1 MNFLQ
6 KNISLSQLD
15 ILHLDIPQKIVF
27 QSAIGTRPSKQALIV
42 RWVDREGNVGYGES
56 SSRPDPFYSDE
67 FISAS
72 KLCIEAFVFPFLKE
86 EQTYG
91 DVLKILRRVRGWN
104 FTKAAVEYAM
114 HDLIERRDGESIF
127 DEWERPAIDRVPIGI
142 SLGIQKDKATFEEVV
157 SRSMKE
163 GYRRLKFKIMPGMDW
178 EEGRQRELES
188 ESENAPYISFD
199 ANGTFLEEDLP
210 ELEKFVAFGNALEQ
224 PFSPHRIDIYQAAK
238 QQFPTLKVCADEEV
252 KGIGDLIKLDQLN
265 AIDELNIKPGR
276 VGGLYN
282 SLQMAD
288 YCLDNNIPAWVG
300 GMFETGI
307 GRALNVRFAA
317 HLPDAKAHDLSPSS
331 RYFARDIVKQPLKMD
346 DDGFMEVSQ
355 AKHVEIDEEAIEQ
368 FLVDKIS
375 LKK

>member
-6 KNISLSQLD
+6 KKISLSQLD
-15 ILHLDIPQKIVF
+15 ILHLDISQKIVF

-42 RWVDREGNVGYGES
+42 RWTDREGNIGYGES

-72 KLCIEAFVFPFLKE
+72 KLCLEAFVFPFLKE

-91 DVLKILRRVRGWN
+91 EVLQVLRRVRGWN

-127 DEWERPAIDRVPIGI
+127 DEWKRPTIDRIPIGI

-157 SRSMKE
+157 GRSMQAK
-163 GYRRLKFKIMPGMDW
+163 YRRLKFKIMPGMDW
-178 EEGRQRELES
+178 REGRKSELES
-188 ESENAPYISFD
+188 ESEDAPYISFD
-199 ANGTFLEEDLP
+199 ANGTFLRKDLP
-210 ELEKFVAFGNALEQ
+210 QLEKFIAFGNALEQ
-224 PFSPHRIDIYQAAK
+224 PFPPHRIDIYRAAK
-238 QQFPTLKVCADEEV
+238 QQFPGLKVCADEEV
-252 KGIGDLIKLDQLN
+252 KGIGDLMKLHELK

-276 VGGLYN
+276 IGGLYN
-282 SLQMAD
+282 SIQIAH
-288 YCLDNNIPAWVG
+288 YCLDQGIPAWVG

-317 HLPDAKAHDLSPSS
+317 HLPNATAHDLSPSS
-331 RYFARDIVKQPLKMD
+331 RYFERDIVKQPLKMD
-346 DDGFMEVSQ
+346 TDGYMQVSQ
-355 AKHVEIDEEAIEQ
+355 AKGVEIDEEAIEA

-375 LKK
+375 LSL